1 MAIKKNILVK
11 KFPEILS
18 WIDKDTSDNNHNT
31 RMINVKKLDVPKF
44 GIRGCETF
52 VSPRGI
58 WRLYTKYLLPMICKF
73 REEIIVKKVKSSQTL
88 PLLLMLYRFE
98 FREPGKLDYTYE
110 NKILFVRHHILRL
123 NDKVKTKEFVKF
135 LLFY

>member
-1 MAIKKNILVK
+1 
-11 KFPEILS
+11 
-18 WIDKDTSDNNHNT
+18 
-31 RMINVKKLDVPKF
+31 
-44 GIRGCETF
+44 
-52 VSPRGI
+52 
-58 WRLYTKYLLPMICKF
+58 MICKF

-110 NKILFVRHHILRL
+110 NKILFIRHRILRL

-135 LLFY
+135 LLF